1 MKHTLFINL
10 FGGPGTGKST
20 LCASVFTELK
30 IRGIDCEMALEYAKD
45 VVWEESYSK
54 LKNQIY
60 IFGKQHSRIHR
71 LKGKVDVVITDSPL
85 INSIVYDV
93 TNNEYLKGLVLH
105 EFDKLNTLNYFLKRG
120 TNYNPNGRMQT
131 MEDALRVDEKY
142 KELLDE
148 NKIHYHEIE
157 IGVNNTELIVN
168 EVIDYLARLSE
179 QA

>member
-1 MKHTLFINL
+1 MVSCFFLIKTIGNGKILFNNKD
-10 FGGPGTGKST
+10 TKN
-20 LCASVFTELK
+20 SVFCDLQMQTL
-30 IRGIDCEMALEYAKD
+30 L
-45 VVWEESYSK
+45 

-93 TNNEYLKGLVLH
+93 TDNQYLKALVLH

-120 TNYNPNGRMQT
+120 TLYNPNGRMQT

-142 KELLDE
+142 KELLDD
-148 NKIHYHEIE
+148 NKIPYHEIE
-157 IGVNNTELIVN
+157 IGVNNTELIVD
-168 EVIDYLARLSE
+168 EVISYLAKLNE